1 MTLAALLLL
10 LAVLTPAVAGASD
23 GVTVGRCVGSQP
35 TGSSADELRKL
46 AVEFV
51 QSSNFNTAAHPRILK
66 LSVATIQ
73 DHYRR
78 VVAGDCLIVT
88 YDRPVRFRTVGGEV
102 SVVEIVVGL
111 GRPDYADALF
121 TIDESG
127 RVVEHGKYS
136 GLIGIELRKTAS
148 APAGPR

>member
-23 GVTVGRCVGSQP
+23 GVTVRRCVGSQP

-88 YDRPVRFRTVGGEV
+88 YDRPCGSAPSAARCPSSRSSSA
-102 SVVEIVVGL
+102 SVVPITRTPCSRSMRAAASSSTGNT
-111 GRPDYADALF
+111 AD
-121 TIDESG
+121 
-127 RVVEHGKYS
+127 
-136 GLIGIELRKTAS
+136 
-148 APAGPR
+148 

>member
-10 LAVLTPAVAGASD
+10 LAALTPAVAGASD

-78 VVAGDCLIVT
+78 GVAGDCLVVT
-88 YDRPVRFRTVGGEV
+88 HDRPLRVRTLGRRG
-102 SVVEIVVGL
+102 SVVQIV
-111 GRPDYADALF
+111 
-121 TIDESG
+121 
-127 RVVEHGKYS
+127 
-136 GLIGIELRKTAS
+136 
-148 APAGPR
+148 GPRRPR